1 MSPLEKLVKRSTS
14 LYSLPDVYFRLKAVL
29 DDPNSAMADV
39 AAVIGQDPALTARLL
54 RLANSAYFGNS
65 RKIDSV
71 STAVSL
77 VGTRQIHDLALATAV
92 TDTFMGITNNIVGMH
107 TFWRNSV
114 FTATLARQ
122 LAHRCNVLD
131 AERLFVAGLLADIGH
146 LLMYQ
151 HDPVRT
157 IQALAGANGAGEP
170 LWQVERAI
178 FGYDYA
184 QVGAALFASWQL
196 PPGLLETT
204 RYHVTP
210 SEAQQF
216 PLETAIVHVAKGLTN
231 VASAGSTIARETQPR
246 LDLDALELIQLDL
259 QDLESVSQEAARKS
273 SEVLELIFPSA
284 RKAS

>member
-1 MSPLEKLVKRSTS
+1 MSPLEKLVKRSTN

-29 DDPNSAMADV
+29 DDPDSAMADV

-54 RLANSAYFGNS
+54 RLANSAYFGNT
-65 RKIDSV
+65 RNIDSV

-92 TDTFMGITNNIVGMH
+92 TEAFMGINTGVISMQN
-107 TFWRNSV
+107 FWRNGA
-114 FTATLARQ
+114 FCATLARQ

-151 HDPVRT
+151 NDPVRS
-157 IQALAGANGAGEP
+157 IQALAGANGNGEP
-170 LWQVERAI
+170 LWQVERNI

-184 QVGAALFASWQL
+184 QVGAELFATWQL
-196 PPGLLETT
+196 PPGLIETT

-210 SEAQQF
+210 GEAQQF
-216 PLETAIVHVAKGLTN
+216 PLETAIVHVAKALTN
-231 VASAGSTIARETQPR
+231 VAAAGHTIGPDLQPL
-246 LDLDALELIQLDL
+246 LDQGALALIQLDV
-259 QDLESVSQEAARKS
+259 QDLESVSQDAADKS
-273 SEVLELIFPSA
+273 AEVLELIFPSA